1 MSHGLRFGCLAMTPT
16 RSRQEWLDQARQT
29 EERGFSTLQ
38 VSDHFVRTPLA
49 PLVALSAAAQVTS
62 TIRLGTLV
70 LDNDFRHPAVLAK
83 EISTLDQLSDG
94 RVELGLGAGW
104 LDEDYEV
111 SGITMDSPGAR
122 INRLAEAV
130 QVLRGAFT
138 GDAVST
144 KGTHYRADGLRAVPH
159 PVQRPAPPL
168 LLGGGGPRVLR
179 LAARHADIVG
189 INLLNAEG
197 HTGPGSA
204 RSAYED
210 AIDEKVAVVRAAA
223 TEAGRDPQLHVIAYW
238 AEVTDEPESAIR
250 HPTQDRPTRH
260 PRHAQ
265 AARALPALPHRPA
278 GLPHGSDRGAT
289 RAVGLLLLHALRPR
303 CAVVRTLGLS
313 AGRELT

>member
-1 MSHGLRFGCLAMTPT
+1 VSHGLRFGCLAMTPT

-189 INLLNAEG
+189 ISLLNAEG

-250 HPTQDRPTRH
+250 RKIDQLGIPVTPKQLVHSPHCLIGPLGYLTDRI
-260 PRHAQ
+260 AQ
-265 AARALPALPHRPA
+265 LRERWGFSYFTLYDRDAQSCASLVSALAE
-278 GLPHGSDRGAT
+278 S
-289 RAVGLLLLHALRPR
+289 
-303 CAVVRTLGLS
+303 
-313 AGRELT
+313 